1 MLLPG
6 GIDRGAILTPD
17 LLDNHR
23 VTILSEK
30 FLLLAG
36 MLQNQEGVVSVKVDR
51 VGPLRDTYAPHPVD
65 ITDANVQSHD
75 FH

>member
-1 MLLPG
+1 
-6 GIDRGAILTPD
+6 
-17 LLDNHR
+17 